1 MQSEIEK
8 TAMNKIIKARSHL
21 LFDNP
26 FIGSQAIKYGLIPT
40 NKTPNGIEIK
50 TAAINGKDIFFN
62 PEYVNSLSFNQ
73 VKFLLAHETAHCML
87 KHHVRRSGRDFET
100 WNDAGDYAIND
111 ILVSENI
118 GQVIDGC
125 LIDPQYSD
133 IATEDIFRKLYQEKQ
148 EQEKNSRPD
157 KNDQSQSSGDNS
169 NNAKNDASQ
178 GKDNKENVPSGSNG
192 EAKNQADTA
201 NKPKTA
207 DNPAGS
213 VIDAPKELTKSEV
226 ESDIKESIQN
236 ALNASKRAG
245 KMPGQKVL
253 DAISEILAPKAN
265 WKQLLQQW
273 IDSTDKTD
281 VSFIRPKDRGNGYY
295 SPGYYSEGLNQ
306 LLIAIDVSGSV
317 LSVPKSIDTF
327 QSEINALK
335 QAHQFDCQV
344 IYFHSTIERI
354 ENYQR
359 HENITIKIE
368 ETGGTCLQS
377 VFDYISD
384 NGLCNQISGLIIFT
398 DLEICDF
405 PKHEP
410 GFKVLFVKYGNNSYC
425 ECAPIGET
433 ITIN

>member
-8 TAMNKIIKARSHL
+8 TALNKMIKARTHL

-26 FIGSQAIKYGLIPT
+26 FFGSQAIKYNLLPCY
-40 NKTPNGIEIK
+40 KTPNGIEIK

-73 VKFLLAHETAHCML
+73 VKFLLAHETFHCMF
-87 KHHVRRSGRDFET
+87 KHHTRRSGRDFET
-100 WNDAGDYAIND
+100 WNKAGDYAIND

-118 GQVIDGC
+118 GQAIDGC
-125 LIDPQYSD
+125 LIDSQYSG
-133 IATEDIFRKLYQEKQ
+133 IATENIFKQLYREEQEKKQ
-148 EQEKNSRPD
+148 EQKNER
-157 KNDQSQSSGDNS
+157 NQSQQI
-169 NNAKNDASQ
+169 ANDS
-178 GKDNKENVPSGSNG
+178 
-192 EAKNQADTA
+192 
-201 NKPKTA
+201 
-207 DNPAGS
+207 AGS
-213 VIDAPKELTKSEV
+213 VIDSPNNISQADIDSEV
-226 ESDIKESIQN
+226 KESIQN

-245 KMPGQKVL
+245 KMPGKKVL
-253 DAISEILAPKAN
+253 DTINEILAPKAN

-327 QSEINALK
+327 QAEINSLK
-335 QAHQFDCQV
+335 SAYQFDCQV

-384 NGLCNQISGLIIFT
+384 NGLNNQISGLIVFT
-398 DLEICDF
+398 DLEIFDF
-405 PKHEP
+405 PVHEP
-410 GFKVLFVKYGNNSYC
+410 IFKTLFVKYSNNSYC
-425 ECAPIGET
+425 KCSPIGET
-433 ITIN
+433 IKID